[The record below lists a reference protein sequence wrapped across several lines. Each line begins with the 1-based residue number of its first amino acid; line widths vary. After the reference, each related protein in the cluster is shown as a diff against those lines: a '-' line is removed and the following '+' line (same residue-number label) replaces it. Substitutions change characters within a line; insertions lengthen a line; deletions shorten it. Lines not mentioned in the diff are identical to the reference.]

1 MLHEP
6 MKRLITPLVFLLATI
21 GHGQV
26 VLDVPLNLN
35 GTGEQRM
42 IDGLADPAQDDA
54 LVTRSAHVR
63 GLAHWTEA
71 TSVTGGLSLTGAAGT
86 TTFTNGSLLRFVAP
100 GNAFGNLTVRV
111 NNGTP
116 VPLVRPDGLPLVQ
129 GDLVAGAV
137 GEILAMDGRWVLLSP
152 GSSNCPPGSIAVN
165 ERYCIDIAQS
175 SNTMIFY
182 AAMDHCATRG
192 GRLCKWDEYYH
203 ACSTLGPQLTGL
215 FNDWEWIDDT
225 SNHVH
230 IGDQAGRTTCMS
242 QRSETISFIY
252 PARCCYTR
260 P

>member
-6 MKRLITPLVFLLATI
+6 MNRLLTPLVFLIAAM

-26 VLDVPLNLN
+26 VIDMPLEL
-35 GTGEQRM
+35 TGPEEQRM
-42 IDGLADPAQDDA
+42 IEGLGDPLQDDA
-54 LVTRSAHVR
+54 LMARSAHLR
-63 GLAHWTEA
+63 GLPHWTEA
-71 TSVTGGLSLTGAAGT
+71 SSVTGGLSLTGAGGGSS
-86 TTFTNGSLLRFVAP
+86 FEDGSLLRFLSP
-100 GNAFGNLTVRV
+100 GNAFGPLTVRV

-116 VPLVRPDGLPLVQ
+116 IPLVRPDGLSLVQ
-129 GDLVAGAV
+129 GDLVTGAV
-137 GEILAMDGRWVLLSP
+137 GEIMAMDGRWVLMSP
-152 GSSNCPPGSIAVN
+152 NSPDCPPGSIAVN
-165 ERYCIDIAQS
+165 DRYCIDIAQS

-182 AAMDHCATRG
+182 AAMDHCASRG